1 MRIRL
6 KGFLQLASMVI
17 VTLIM
22 FGNVQVASA
31 STEIQNNREL
41 QYGAWIGSWPTA
53 QGLTDFQNLQQ
64 RHLDVVNM
72 FIDWNTDFDHIKPNF
87 DAIYANNSI
96 ASLTWEAHG
105 LSNADIRDGKKDNYI
120 RQMAKDIKAYN
131 KRMIIRL
138 FHEANGNWYA
148 WAVGDSKINTNET
161 YVAAFRHVVDIF
173 RQEGAA
179 NVKWDFNVNA
189 SSVGQGASYLG
200 HYPGDDYVDII
211 SIDGY
216 NWGTTQSWS
225 SWQSFD
231 QIFSQAYNALKI
243 KNKPMAISEFSSAE
257 KGGDKAKWY
266 EDAFNNIRSEKYNL
280 INTVVC
286 FNENKETDW
295 RINSSESALEAFRK
309 AINLGKSS
317 NVEPEVRLGDVN
329 DDGSKDA
336 MDYIAL
342 QKYIM
347 DSSNTINTKNAD
359 INGDNRINTG
369 DLFVLKKLI
378 LE

>member
-243 KNKPMAISEFSSAE
+243 KINQWQYLNFHQQKKVEIKQNGM
-257 KGGDKAKWY
+257 KTL
-266 EDAFNNIRSEKYNL
+266 L
-280 INTVVC
+280 I
-286 FNENKETDW
+286 
-295 RINSSESALEAFRK
+295 I
-309 AINLGKSS
+309 
-317 NVEPEVRLGDVN
+317 
-329 DDGSKDA
+329 
-336 MDYIAL
+336 
-342 QKYIM
+342 
-347 DSSNTINTKNAD
+347 
-359 INGDNRINTG
+359 
-369 DLFVLKKLI
+369 
-378 LE
+378 